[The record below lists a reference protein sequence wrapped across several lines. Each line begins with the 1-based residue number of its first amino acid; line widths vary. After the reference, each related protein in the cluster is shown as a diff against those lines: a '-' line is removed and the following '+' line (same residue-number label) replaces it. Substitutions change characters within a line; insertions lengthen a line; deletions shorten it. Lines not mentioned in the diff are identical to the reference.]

1 MRLRKVIFKI
11 LCPIGFRDFVLWSS
25 QESGMGEPIDLQC
38 ELTAA
43 KAGDHEALGRLLD
56 HFRTQLRESIRAD
69 VQGPLQRRL
78 DESDIIQQ
86 ACVRA
91 MQAFAEQFR
100 GSSIGEFWGWLRTIQ
115 QNAVVD
121 AVRHNNAK
129 KRNAHQEQSA
139 GDPGAYA
146 GHVTSPSEKAIQS
159 ERRRR
164 LQDAIATLPDEQRIA
179 IHLRHIE
186 EQKIAD
192 IAAVLGKSEDAT
204 AKIILRGM
212 SKLKDILRQQSGGH
226 S

>member
-1 MRLRKVIFKI
+1 MV
-11 LCPIGFRDFVLWSS
+11 
-25 QESGMGEPIDLQC
+25 EPIDLQHT
-38 ELTAA
+38 LDTA
-43 KAGDHEALGRLLD
+43 KAGDEEALGRLLD
-56 HFRTQLRESIRAD
+56 HFRTQLRETIHAD

-86 ACVRA
+86 ACLRA

-100 GSSIGEFWGWLRTIQ
+100 GTSVEEFWGWLRTIQ

-121 AVRHNNAK
+121 AVRHNKAG

-139 GDPGAYA
+139 GDPGAFA
-146 GHVTSPSEKAIQS
+146 GQVTSPSQKAIQS
-159 ERRRR
+159 ERGRR
-164 LQDAIATLPDEQRIA
+164 LQAAIAALPDEQRKA
-179 IHLRHIE
+179 VHMRHIE

-192 IAAVLGKSEDAT
+192 IAAALGKSEDAT
-204 AKIILRGM
+204 AKIIFRGM